1 MSLSTD
7 GIQPTMPLQPANN
20 YGGGMGMWG
29 DNWMWFAVLF
39 LLGWGGNGWGGN
51 GWGGNGNGGAMN
63 GYLLTSDF
71 ANLERKLDGVNS
83 GLCDGFYAMNTGV
96 LNGFAG
102 VTQAVTSGFS
112 QAEIARCNAQMAFMQ
127 QLSALQA
134 QIASCCCEQ
143 REAIMGVNYNLATQA
158 SDTRNLMQNTTRDII
173 DAMNCG
179 FRSIDQRLTAQELA
193 AKDAKIAEQNQQI
206 FGYQLAASQAAQ
218 NNYLVSTLRPSP
230 NPAYVVAN
238 PYCCNSYN
246 SGFGY
251 GCAA

>member
-51 GWGGNGNGGAMN
+51 GNGGAMN
-63 GYLLTSDF
+63 GYVLTSDF

-246 SGFGY
+246 SGYGY

>member
-51 GWGGNGNGGAMN
+51 GNGGAMN
-63 GYLLTSDF
+63 GYVLTSDF

>member
-63 GYLLTSDF
+63 GYVLTSDF

-83 GLCDGFYAMNTGV
+83 GLCDGFYAMNTGM

-230 NPAYVVAN
+230 SPAYVVAN
-238 PYCCNSYN
+238 PYCCNSGYN
-246 SGFGY
+246 Y
-251 GCAA
+251 GCGNCA